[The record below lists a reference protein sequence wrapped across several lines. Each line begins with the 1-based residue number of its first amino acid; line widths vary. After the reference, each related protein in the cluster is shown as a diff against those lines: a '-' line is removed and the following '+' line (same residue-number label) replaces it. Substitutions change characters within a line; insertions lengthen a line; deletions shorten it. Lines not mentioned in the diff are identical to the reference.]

1 MPKEPR
7 DRKRPAAVIGNAVR
21 IAGTGETE
29 ETSYKQPA
37 KLTDEERGE
46 IAKLA
51 TEVWWKR

>member
-7 DRKRPAAVIGNAVR
+7 DRKRPSDVIGNAVR